1 MKRLLLSILILGS
14 ALFVGCQRDLSNS
27 IEGGGTSVLNV
38 SINNTRTSLGGKVG
52 DIYPAYWS
60 EGDKIVVNGVVSNE
74 ADIDAGRPS
83 SASFTFSSDVTRP
96 YYVTHPYCNTTK
108 AQQPVVVSP
117 AEQSY
122 TEGSYDRSSVLLC
135 GYSESEGVVA
145 LKHISGILRLPVIAT
160 SEGVVLDKIV
170 VTSPNKIAGEFA
182 VDCKSATITANEGA
196 TNIITYAANEPLST
210 SAEKVFYVA
219 MPAVDAGNCT
229 VEFFDSKGEKM
240 VAHWTAG
247 TVKAGIVRE
256 FETITYNP
264 NTDNVGLVALGVVE
278 DELSYDRFIRGYV
291 KDSVGNPIANVP
303 VTDGFT
309 IVTTDEEGY
318 YTMTVSSSCWHIYI
332 SLPAEYEVPINEYG
346 QPGFFKKY
354 DEDIDQYDFTLT
366 PLAGGKEKEFAL
378 IAIGDPQVSNKTAL
392 ARFNNEAIPALN
404 SYFTTLKSKIPSYAI
419 TLGDLLSNGVNN
431 DDEAYRDDMRD
442 GFSIEKMG
450 IPVFHVMGN
459 HDHTRNTTAKPISLD
474 RQSPTVNLKI
484 RRNHEDMFGPVNYS
498 FNRGDFHIVAMK
510 NIVYD
515 DLTNG
520 GSFAA
525 GFTQEDYAWLRQDL
539 SLVPKTKAVVLC
551 VHIQIF
557 AQEQNFLKE
566 VKELLN
572 TYNDAHIMSGHSHVN
587 CNYEHEIEG
596 LSTTKVYEHN
606 AGALCGAWWCS
617 NMCGDGT
624 PNGFQVFV
632 CGNDGAGNGKV
643 KDWYFTGYHEGMN
656 TREKQMRLYRG
667 DAITGGAIAGDN
679 PNGVK
684 GYYAFNYGKDV
695 LLANVYNADSKW
707 VVRVYEDD
715 TYTGDMERLAVNNPT
730 LSACIGDYT
739 WESPRRPADGSLSSH
754 DMYVAGLFLGILDR
768 YGASGSWSR
777 CNHMYKYTLKNPK
790 NKANIEEIEIKVVAK
805 DRFNN
810 EYIETKIT
818 EGTDYSL
825 TKKP

>member
-1 MKRLLLSILILGS
+1 MKKLLLSILALATAIL
-14 ALFVGCQRDLSNS
+14 VGCQRDYNTVV
-27 IEGGGTSVLNV
+27 GDRVAVLTV
-38 SINNTRTSLGGKVG
+38 SISDTRTYLGEKVDG
-52 DIYPAYWS
+52 LYPVYWS

-74 ADIDAGRPS
+74 VVIDTKNPAL
-83 SASFTFSSDVTRP
+83 ATFTFNSDISKP
-96 YYVTHPYCNTTK
+96 YYVISPYSEAIVAK
-108 AQQPVVVSP
+108 QSVVVFP
-117 AEQSY
+117 AEQNY
-122 TEGSYDRSSVLLC
+122 TKGSYDKDSAIMC
-135 GYSESEGVVA
+135 GYSENEDVLT
-145 LKHISGILRLPVIAT
+145 LKHLNGIVRFSVIAAND
-160 SEGVVLDKIV
+160 GVVLDKIV
-170 VTSPNKIAGEFA
+170 VNSTNKIAGEFTI
-182 VDCKSATITANEGA
+182 DCREAKITAKESATST
-196 TNIITYAANEPLST
+196 ITYTVNEPLST
-210 SAEKVFYVA
+210 VETKDFYITI
-219 MPAVDAGNCT
+219 PAVDAGECT
-229 VEFFDSKGEKM
+229 VEFFDTNGDKM
-240 VAHWTAG
+240 IGYWSANNI
-247 TVKAGIVRE
+247 KAGIVRE
-256 FETITYNP
+256 FADITYKANA
-264 NTDNVGLVALGVVE
+264 DAVGLVALGIVD
-278 DELSYDRFIRGYV
+278 DELLYNNFVNGYV
-291 KDSVGNPIANVP
+291 KDNAGKPIANVA
-303 VTDGFT
+303 VSDGFNV
-309 IVTTDEEGY
+309 VTTDANGY
-318 YTMTVSSSCWHIYI
+318 YSMEVSSSCWYVYI

-346 QPGFFKKY
+346 QPCFYQKY
-354 DEDIDQYDFTLT
+354 DENNERYDFTLT
-366 PLAGGKEKEFAL
+366 PLAGGKENEFAL
-378 IAIGDPQVSNKTAL
+378 LAIGDPQVSNTTAL
-392 ARFNNEAIPALN
+392 SRFNTEAVPALN
-404 SYFTTLKSKIPSYAI
+404 TYCTSLNSKIPSYAI
-419 TLGDLLSNGVNN
+419 TLGDLISNGVNN
-431 DDEAYRDDMRD
+431 NDEGYRDNMRD
-442 GFSIEKMG
+442 GFSIHKIG
-450 IPVFHVMGN
+450 IPVFHTMGN
-459 HDHTRNTTAKPISLD
+459 HDHTRYTAESSLVLD
-474 RQSPTVNLKI
+474 RRSPTVNLKI

-510 NIVYD
+510 NILYKS
-515 DLTNG
+515 LTNG
-520 GSFAA
+520 GDFSC
-525 GFTQEDYAWLRQDL
+525 GFTQDDYEWLRRDL

-643 KDWYFTGYHEGMN
+643 KDWYFMGYHEGMN

-715 TYTGDMERLAVNNPT
+715 AYTGDMERLAVNNPT

-754 DMYVAGLFLGILDR
+754 DMYVAGLFLGVLDR
-768 YGASGSWSR
+768 YGASGSWAKCS
-777 CNHMYKYTLKNPK
+777 HMYRYTLTNPK
-790 NKANIEEIEIKVVAK
+790 SKSNIEDIKIRVEAT
-805 DRFNN
+805 DRFGNV
-810 EYIETKIT
+810 YTETKIT

-825 TKKP
+825 TARK